1 MKPKL
6 FLLFFL
12 LPLLFA
18 LPAES
23 KPLISCGQTITQ
35 DTILAEDLAC
45 PPGTESAIV
54 IGASNITLDLGG
66 HRLSG
71 YAPGTGVFAQG
82 QAGITIRN
90 GTIDGFNDGVF
101 VINTHQVTMENLTVD
116 LVISDPSHFIF
127 GIKILG
133 SQDVIVRDSLFEFLS
148 VPHKEAVEIYDS
160 YVDVTDIEVQGGG
173 AGVSFS
179 FAGGVCDPLNSP
191 SNGTV
196 TNSRFSNI
204 YIAGIWVSC
213 SSSAVIEGNNFSPA
227 SGSGIGVQGDAP
239 FLGAVTGLV
248 VKENVIRDTMI
259 GIEFRGISES
269 TISNNHI
276 FGNQIWGIA
285 LRQSLGCLTPE
296 PGWECFSSTA
306 NLVADNETWGNVM
319 DLYHYEGSLGN
330 TWERNTCETKQG
342 VEIPA
347 CSPPSAVLTI
357 NEING
362 RPGSFF
368 TLAGVNFPINDI
380 ATITVSGTT
389 HSATLRARF
398 PPDASGDLVFLLN
411 TSQADTGN
419 YQITAAINPSAS
431 TRFVLKSSKPL
442 RPQAGQGIIFNVPGG
457 LGFLMIRL
465 PLVIR

>member
-1 MKPKL
+1 M
-6 FLLFFL
+6 
-12 LPLLFA
+12 
-18 LPAES
+18 
-23 KPLISCGQTITQ
+23 
-35 DTILAEDLAC
+35 
-45 PPGTESAIV
+45 
-54 IGASNITLDLGG
+54 
-66 HRLSG
+66 
-71 YAPGTGVFAQG
+71 
-82 QAGITIRN
+82 
-90 GTIDGFNDGVF
+90 
-101 VINTHQVTMENLTVD
+101 
-116 LVISDPSHFIF
+116 
-127 GIKILG
+127 
-133 SQDVIVRDSLFEFLS
+133 
-148 VPHKEAVEIYDS
+148 
-160 YVDVTDIEVQGGG
+160 
-173 AGVSFS
+173 
-179 FAGGVCDPLNSP
+179 
-191 SNGTV
+191 
-196 TNSRFSNI
+196 
-204 YIAGIWVSC
+204 
-213 SSSAVIEGNNFSPA
+213 
-227 SGSGIGVQGDAP
+227 
-239 FLGAVTGLV
+239 TGLV

-368 TLAGVNFPINDI
+368 TLAGANFSINDI

-389 HSATLRARF
+389 HSATLGTV
-398 PPDASGDLVFLLN
+398 PTDASGDLVFLLN

-419 YQITAAINPSAS
+419 YQITATINPSAS